1 MRRRPRRAGSRAG
14 QRGGNTGSSGHSG
27 PSGPTIVPVTSSS
40 EFHMSPARLSD
51 AQRDRVL
58 GVLREGAAQGKLSH
72 DTFMRRME
80 LALAARRPEEL
91 AALTSDL
98 DSGGRWSQ
106 GLVRAVGG
114 ISAFPGRLRRAWQTE
129 RLPRLLLPVPGPHP
143 LRIGRDPA
151 NGLRLNHETVSRLHA
166 ELHAL
171 NGRWLLRDLGST
183 NGTCVNGQRLVGSIP
198 VRDGD
203 QVSFGHMSFRLT
215 APAHRLL
222 EPPLPPAPRPPA
234 DGRPGLPGRQ
244 APEPPPRA
252 PQGPHRGAVPP
263 PHGPDRAHP
272 GPEHLPG
279 SSARPPHGPG
289 GPQPGALP
297 PPPTTDRPPH
307 VSAEA
312 PQPGAEA
319 PRPGA
324 GTPQPGPQPPPR
336 A

>member
-1 MRRRPRRAGSRAG
+1 M
-14 QRGGNTGSSGHSG
+14 
-27 PSGPTIVPVTSSS
+27 TSSS
-40 EFHMSPARLSD
+40 EFPMSPARLSD

-98 DSGGRWSQ
+98 ESGGRWSH

-143 LRIGRDPA
+143 LLIGRDPA

-183 NGTCVNGQRLVGSIP
+183 NGTCVNGQRLVGAIP

-215 APAHRLL
+215 APAHRPL
-222 EPPLPPAPRPPA
+222 ELPPPPAPRPAAGAP
-234 DGRPGLPGRQ
+234 PGLTGHPAPPAPAGAQELPRQ
-244 APEPPPRA
+244 GAIPSPHPATGPAHPQPVGHPPQQFA
-252 PQGPHRGAVPP
+252 P
-263 PHGPDRAHP
+263 PHP
-272 GPEHLPG
+272 GA
-279 SSARPPHGPG
+279 AR
-289 GPQPGALP
+289 PQPGAAQP
-297 PPPTTDRPPH
+297 QPEPDPRHSPDPAYEKPGPDRR
-307 VSAEA
+307 
-312 PQPGAEA
+312 PQPGPAQQE
-319 PRPGA
+319 PGPGRP
-324 GTPQPGPQPPPR
+324 PSGPQPPPPPPP